1 MTSTK
6 IITAQEARSMVP
18 TSRSSLFQEA
28 IQFAISHDGSSNC
41 FVRFRATTEELI
53 KLRLLGYE
61 AYVSNL
67 GATHISWF

>member
-41 FVRFRATTEELI
+41 FVRFRATTEEL
-53 KLRLLGYE
+53 RR
-61 AYVSNL
+61 
-67 GATHISWF
+67 